1 MLSSKSLNMRN
12 ILVNLLMFY
21 SIASS
26 NFSFGHGQTTFNVL
40 DYGAVGDGDT
50 DDSEAFLKAWNA
62 SCSTNASN
70 GTPTLVIPAERTFL
84 LQPTIF
90 SGSCNSNDGIRVEI
104 LGKIVAPK
112 NPDEWKGCVESW
124 LSFRNL
130 SNLIINGTGEINGQ
144 GSLWWSNIT
153 TQPNKALHL
162 FKCSNLQLS
171 GLAHI
176 DSPKAHISI
185 NRSNNVTVSNLHIRA
200 PEDSPNT
207 DGIDISVSTHVNI
220 HDSTIATGNLNS
232 LSCMRESTNQPY
244 KSLTICDVSSCQIIF
259 FWEFMITGDDCI
271 AINNGSSF
279 INITNIA
286 CGPGHGISVG
296 SLGVNESYQTVEEI
310 QVRNCSFN
318 GTQNGARIKTWQG
331 GSGYARKI
339 TFEHITLI
347 AAKHPIIIDQHY
359 CNGKHDCKKSAVEV
373 SDVTYSDFQGTS
385 SSEEA
390 IVFNCTETPGCT
402 NIIMNQINIT
412 SAVAYQNIYAFCDNA
427 NGTYSTTVPPVPC
440 LKTNETI
447 SFNLYT

>member
-1 MLSSKSLNMRN
+1 MRN

-220 HDSTIATGNLNS
+220 HDSTIATG
-232 LSCMRESTNQPY
+232 
-244 KSLTICDVSSCQIIF
+244 
-259 FWEFMITGDDCI
+259 DDCI

-359 CNGKHDCKKSAVEV
+359 CNGKHDCKKSTQAVEV

>member
-1 MLSSKSLNMRN
+1 MRN
-12 ILVNLLMFY
+12 MLVNLLMFY

-26 NFSFGHGQTTFNVL
+26 NFSFGYGQTTFNVL

-124 LSFRNL
+124 LSFGNL

-144 GSLWWSNIT
+144 GSLWWSNTT
-153 TQPNKALHL
+153 TQPNKALHF

-220 HDSTIATGNLNS
+220 HDSTIATG
-232 LSCMRESTNQPY
+232 
-244 KSLTICDVSSCQIIF
+244 
-259 FWEFMITGDDCI
+259 DDCI

-296 SLGVNESYQTVEEI
+296 SLGVNGSYQTAEEI

-339 TFEHITLI
+339 TFEHIKLI

-359 CNGKHDCKKSAVEV
+359 CNGKHDCENSTQAVEV

-385 SSEEA
+385 SGEEA

-402 NIIMNQINIT
+402 NIMMKQINIT
-412 SAVAYQNIYAFCDNA
+412 SAVASPNISAFCVYA
-427 NGTYSTTVPPVPC
+427 NGTCSTTVPPVPC